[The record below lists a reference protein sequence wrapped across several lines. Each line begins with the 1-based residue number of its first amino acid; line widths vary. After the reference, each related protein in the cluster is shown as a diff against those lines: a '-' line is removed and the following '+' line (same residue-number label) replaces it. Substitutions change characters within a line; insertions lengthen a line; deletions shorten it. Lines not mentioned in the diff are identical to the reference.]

1 MFKPRLSRKLLIYM
15 KKANYIYINKTAIA
29 KVIPLKSN
37 NVVAS
42 ISGFGAAIIIN
53 FNKMQYNL
61 RFLYKNGVE

>member
-1 MFKPRLSRKLLIYM
+1 M